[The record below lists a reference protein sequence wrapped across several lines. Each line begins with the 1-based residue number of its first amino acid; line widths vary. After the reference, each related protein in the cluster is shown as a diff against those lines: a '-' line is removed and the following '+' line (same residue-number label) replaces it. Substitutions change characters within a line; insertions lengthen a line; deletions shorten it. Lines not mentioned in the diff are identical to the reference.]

1 MDPAVPKQILAD
13 LDNLDLVLIKELIMS
28 INDKQNLIE
37 FYIKSKIFDDAT
49 KFSLIVSV
57 INL

>member
-1 MDPAVPKQILAD
+1 
-13 LDNLDLVLIKELIMS
+13 MS

-37 FYIKSKIFDDAT
+37 FYIKSKIFDDAI

-57 INL
+57 INLQYVGVWCKGSTSVFKTE